1 MGEAGDGRTGYVAG
15 MKLVDDRQIEAVAMG
30 ARVVA
35 VLGAHT
41 DVSRAAYFV
50 PASLHRR
57 GVRILPVNPRLV
69 GAEVFGEPIRASL
82 ADLREPVDIVDV
94 FRRSSDVAAHLPEIL
109 AMSPLPKV
117 VWLQSGIRDQAT
129 ADVLVKH
136 GISVVQDRCLMVE
149 AGA

>member
-1 MGEAGDGRTGYVAG
+1 M
-15 MKLVDDRQIEAVAMG
+15 DDRQIEAVAIG

-35 VLGAHT
+35 VLGAHP
-41 DVSRAAYFV
+41 DSSRAASFV

-57 GVRILPVNPRLV
+57 NVRILPVNPRFV
-69 GAEVFGEPIRASL
+69 GTELFGEPVRASL

-94 FRRSSDVAAHLPEIL
+94 FRRSSDVAAHLAEIL
-109 AMSPLPKV
+109 AMVPLPKV
-117 VWLQSGIRDQAT
+117 VWLQSGIRDDAT
-129 ADVLVKH
+129 ADALVKH

>member
-1 MGEAGDGRTGYVAG
+1 
-15 MKLVDDRQIEAVAMG
+15 MKIVDDRQIEAVATG

-35 VLGAHT
+35 VLGAHFET
-41 DVSRAAYFV
+41 SRAAYFV

-57 GVRILPVNPRLV
+57 NVRILPVNVRLV
-69 GAEVFGEPIRASL
+69 GTELFGEPVRASL

-94 FRRSSDVAAHLPEIL
+94 FRRSSEVASHLSEIL

-117 VWLQSGIRDQAT
+117 VWLQSGIRDEAT
-129 ADVLVKH
+129 ADELVKH
-136 GISVVQDRCLMVE
+136 GISVVQNRCLMVE